1 MHALISQRLP
11 DIAAV
16 CVRHGIAKLEVFGS
30 AARADDFDLQTSD
43 VDFLVEFVDEPHVGL
58 ATFFGAKRD
67 LEQLLGRSIDLV
79 EPGAVRNPYLLADI
93 NQHRQLVYAA

>member
-16 CVRHGIAKLEVFGS
+16 CQRHGIARLEVFGS
-30 AARADDFDLQTSD
+30 AARADDFDPQTSD
-43 VDFLVEFVDEPHVGL
+43 VDFLVDFVDRSKVGL
-58 ATFFGAKRD
+58 AAYFGAKHD
-67 LEQLLGRSIDLV
+67 LEQVLGRAIDLV
-79 EPGAVRNPYLLADI
+79 EPAAVRNPYVLACI